1 MMMKSYRVYVNG
13 KAYEVQVEE
22 LGAAVAPQMP
32 VAVTASLQE
41 ARPAPARIEPQP
53 TPPSAPPQEPQ
64 SSKPAAPATV
74 KAPSPK
80 GQKGKEYHA
89 PMSGLIID
97 VFVKPGQSV
106 KTGDALLRIEAM
118 KMENDIICESNGVV
132 EEVFIHKGE
141 NVETGKNMVT
151 VIPS

>member
-1 MMMKSYRVYVNG
+1 
-13 KAYEVQVEE
+13 
-22 LGAAVAPQMP
+22 
-32 VAVTASLQE
+32 
-41 ARPAPARIEPQP
+41 
-53 TPPSAPPQEPQ
+53 
-64 SSKPAAPATV
+64 
-74 KAPSPK
+74 
-80 GQKGKEYHA
+80 
-89 PMSGLIID
+89 
-97 VFVKPGQSV
+97 QSV